1 MGQTLEGVTLD
12 GIYNRQ
18 SYNKHILLQ
27 HLNPFNKKAFPIYLS
42 HSYLLITYDL
52 AAKQNKKK
60 TEWKI

>member
-18 SYNKHILLQ
+18 GYNKHILLQ
-27 HLNPFNKKAFPIYLS
+27 LLNPFNKKAFPIYLG

-52 AAKQNKKK
+52 AEKKQNG
-60 TEWKI
+60 KI